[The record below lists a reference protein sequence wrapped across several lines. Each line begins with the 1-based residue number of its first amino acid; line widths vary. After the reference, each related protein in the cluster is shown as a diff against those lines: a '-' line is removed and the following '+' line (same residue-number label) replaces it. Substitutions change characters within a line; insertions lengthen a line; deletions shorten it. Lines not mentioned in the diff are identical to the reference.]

1 MMGLLSVVL
10 QAYKVQC
17 LSVFI
22 DSVQGAL
29 PTLLLFI
36 ESRESLKELQFRT
49 LKILYAG
56 TPHKYSKR
64 GYIKNIDFV
73 MNESKS
79 HNLEVIGTVG
89 MDLWVDEIA
98 KTLLCNVHFLMM
110 FQKSAMRFKIYWGT
124 KKLLNVF

>member
-17 LSVFI
+17 LPVFI
-22 DSVQGAL
+22 DSVKGAL

-56 TPHKYSKR
+56 TRHKYSKR
-64 GYIKNIDFV
+64 GYIKND
-73 MNESKS
+73 
-79 HNLEVIGTVG
+79 
-89 MDLWVDEIA
+89 
-98 KTLLCNVHFLMM
+98 
-110 FQKSAMRFKIYWGT
+110 
-124 KKLLNVF
+124 